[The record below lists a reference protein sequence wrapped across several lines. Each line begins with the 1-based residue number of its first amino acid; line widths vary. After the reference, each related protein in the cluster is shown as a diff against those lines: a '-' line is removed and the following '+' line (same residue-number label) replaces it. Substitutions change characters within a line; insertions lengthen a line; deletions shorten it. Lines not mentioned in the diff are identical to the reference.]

1 MTEKRGRTEKNHWV
15 FAAKVAS
22 GVGAFTASML
32 YIAGEVTGTGLMR
45 SSAWPHAVY
54 VVLSVGLGTFFLSR
68 VFPPSRKWL
77 QSKRPSVRFRRLHG
91 SIQYEWARI
100 KRDHELLRPSSHRTP
115 GDRYQDRMELL
126 LWLEKLRIYAPPP
139 EDDQTWANFVVNL
152 APLSRFGLIKQAR
165 QQYGEPDWFEKPHK
179 RDEVRGHGPR

>member
-1 MTEKRGRTEKNHWV
+1 MTEKNRWV
-15 FAAKVAS
+15 RRAKVAS
-22 GVGAFTASML
+22 GSAAFVASIL
-32 YIAGEVTGTGLMR
+32 FIAEKVTGTGLMR

-54 VVLSVGLGTFFLSR
+54 VVLSVGLGTIFLSWIWT
-68 VFPPSRKWL
+68 PTRKWL

-91 SIQYEWARI
+91 SIQHEWARI

-126 LWLEKLRIYAPPP
+126 LWLEKLSIYAPPP
-139 EDDQTWANFVVNL
+139 EDDQTWENFVVNL
-152 APLSRFGLIKQAR
+152 APLSRGGRIKQAR

-179 RDEVRGHGPR
+179 RD